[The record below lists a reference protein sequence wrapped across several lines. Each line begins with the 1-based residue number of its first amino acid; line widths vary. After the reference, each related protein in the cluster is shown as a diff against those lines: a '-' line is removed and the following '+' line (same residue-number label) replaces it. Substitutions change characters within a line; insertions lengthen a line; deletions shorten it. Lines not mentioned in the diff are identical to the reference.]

1 MQLQGPKEE
10 SCLSEILL
18 AYLLGAE
25 SPFIWDKIIES
36 FGRYSKITYNYKRS

>member
-25 SPFIWDKIIES
+25 SPL
-36 FGRYSKITYNYKRS
+36 FGTKS